1 MNISEHMTAEHKHC
15 DDFYLEAEKAATEND
30 WNTTRQAYLKFCQSM
45 EQHFEMEEMVLFPEI
60 EQAMGSDM
68 GPTQVMRLEHEQMRS
83 LTDSTLKALDTEDQD
98 EFLGEAETLLIFM
111 QQHNAKE
118 EMMLYPIADQFLAS
132 QAEQVIQKMQAI
144 VEK

>member
-15 DDFYLEAEKAATEND
+15 DDFYLEAEKAASEND
-30 WNTTRQAYLKFCQSM
+30 WNTTRQAYLKFCQSI
-45 EQHFEMEEMVLFPEI
+45 EQHFEMEEKILFPEI

-83 LTDSTLKALDTEDQD
+83 LMDSTLKALDTEDQD
-98 EFLGEAETLLIFM
+98 EFLGEAETLLVFM
-111 QQHNAKE
+111 RQHNAKE
-118 EMMLYPIADQFLAS
+118 EMMLYPMADQFLAS
-132 QAEQVIQKMQAI
+132 QAEQVIQKMQAV